1 MANAS
6 AAKAASKVK
15 RESILTRIARPF
27 VSLGRFVRESYI
39 ETFHKSSWP
48 TWKELR
54 QMTAVVIF
62 AVLVVSVWIGSI
74 DFILSK
80 LTEQIS
86 GGSLVR

>member
-1 MANAS
+1 MANAT
-6 AAKAASKVK
+6 AAKAASKGK
-15 RESILTRIARPF
+15 QNGIITRIARPF
-27 VSLGRFVRESYI
+27 VSLGRFVRESYV

-62 AVLVVSVWIGSI
+62 AILVVSVWIGSI

-80 LTEQIS
+80 ITEQIG

>member
-1 MANAS
+1 MANAT
-6 AAKAASKVK
+6 AAKAASKGK
-15 RESILTRIARPF
+15 QDGIIPRIARPF
-27 VSLGRFVRESYI
+27 VSLGRFVRESYV

-62 AVLVVSVWIGSI
+62 AILVVSVWIGSI

-80 LTEQIS
+80 ITEQIG